1 MPDDPPGQRQ
11 AGSHEEGRPVDGV
24 ELQNVLSHQVD
35 IGGPVA
41 VVEGTVARVI
51 QGRDVVGQGVE
62 PDVENVLGIGREG
75 DPPTERGPAD
85 AQVPEPGGDEG
96 DDLIAPGL
104 REDEFGVGPV
114 VFEQG
119 ALVLGEAE
127 KVALLRDALHRVPL
141 VGALSVHQLRLGEKG
156 LAPGAVPAFVSP
168 LDDVSAG
175 EDPLEDPED
184 TLLVA
189 MLRGADEIIVGDP
202 EPLPE
207 RVVALDHLIGQS
219 DGGHPPPGR
228 GALDLLPVLIGSGE
242 KVNVVPKHPVEARQ
256 NVGHHGRVGVA
267 DVGNVVDV
275 VDGSRDVELAH
286 ERWTAS
292 AATRCTSRSGTP
304 AFWAAWR
311 QSSYSGV
318 AWTTLP

>member
-1 MPDDPPGQRQ
+1 MIRRPPR
-11 AGSHEEGRPVDGV
+11 STLFPYTTLFR
-24 ELQNVLSHQVD
+24 S
-35 IGGPVA
+35 
-41 VVEGTVARVI
+41 
-51 QGRDVVGQGVE
+51 
-62 PDVENVLGIGREG
+62 
-75 DPPTERGPAD
+75 
-85 AQVPEPGGDEG
+85 
-96 DDLIAPGL
+96 
-104 REDEFGVGPV
+104 
-114 VFEQG
+114 
-119 ALVLGEAE
+119 
-127 KVALLRDALHRVPL
+127 
-141 VGALSVHQLRLGEKG
+141 
-156 LAPGAVPAFVSP
+156 APGAVPAFVSP

-207 RVVALDHLIGQS
+207 GVVALDHLIGQS

-242 KVNVVPKHPVEARQ
+242 KVNVVPEHPVEARQ

-267 DVGNVVDV
+267 YVGNVVDV